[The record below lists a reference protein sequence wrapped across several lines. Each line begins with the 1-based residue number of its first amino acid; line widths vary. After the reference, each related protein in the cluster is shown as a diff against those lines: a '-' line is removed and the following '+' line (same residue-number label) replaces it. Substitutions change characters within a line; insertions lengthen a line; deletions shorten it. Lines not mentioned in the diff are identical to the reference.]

1 MANNYIAIIFPE
13 YDDVD
18 NVVTSQDW
26 KRNDLPDDNSLGAF
40 MKHLISFIDFYEDE
54 ECNLMYD
61 AKNVLAF
68 TYCIRVLPEYYP
80 GYDRTLRSVLN
91 KLKDWRKNRE
101 SSENDEY
108 TLDYSNIK
116 DETRTEIAVRMRNN
130 PDDSFLLIVHI
141 PNYAAKKWQLSKG
154 QYTFDIES
162 RPLSI
167 KEVFEWISSH
177 RHPQRAYSWNPKHGE
192 NGKGAHPNNDGDEV
206 SVLLCSKEHAAEI
219 MQKAIGEPMYDT
231 LYCFDDEC
239 GKYMEYKA
247 ECKYTHLPN
256 NALIRNYHSY
266 HIDKNSS
273 IPSKIKKKL
282 EILAAL

>member
-1 MANNYIAIIFPE
+1 MANNYIAIILPE

-18 NVVTSQDW
+18 NVITSQDW
-26 KRNDLPDDNSLGAF
+26 KRNDLPDDDSLGAF
-40 MKHLISFIDFYEDE
+40 IKHLVSFIDFYEDE
-54 ECNLMYD
+54 ECNFMYD

-68 TYCIRVLPEYYP
+68 TYGMRVLPECYP
-80 GYDRTLRSVLN
+80 GRERELRIA
-91 KLKDWRKNRE
+91 LKNLENWRKNRE

-130 PDDSFLLIVHI
+130 PNDSFLLTVHI
-141 PNYAAKKWQLSKG
+141 PNYAVKEWQLSNG
-154 QYTFDIES
+154 QDTYCIKS

-177 RHPQRAYSWNPKHGE
+177 RHPKRVYNWNPKHGE
-192 NGKGAHPNNDGDEV
+192 NGKGAHPANNGNEV
-206 SVLLCSKEHAAEI
+206 SVLLCSKEHADEI

-231 LYCFDDEC
+231 LYCFDDEY

-247 ECKYTHLPN
+247 ECKYVHLPN
-256 NALIRNYHSY
+256 DAKIRNYHSY
-266 HIDKNSS
+266 HIDNDSS
-273 IPSKIKKKL
+273 IPNKVKRKL
-282 EILAAL
+282 ELLARS